1 MKKIEAFIRPDKL
14 EDVKAAVTKLN
25 LNGMSISQVM
35 GCGTQ
40 KGWKEF
46 IRGTEIEVN
55 FLQKIK
61 LEIVVLDDQV
71 EQTIQSI
78 IDVSDTGEFG
88 DGKIFIYD
96 VVDAVRVRTKERGE
110 GAIKNKS

>member
-25 LNGMSISQVM
+25 LNGMSFSQVM